1 MKTSEV
7 KLRLLTGANS
17 LIDTYFGSN
26 SMIDKFV
33 NSTLKVVVKQKS
45 YMVDDFMNFFTDE
58 NGEVDV
64 DMMIEEYSNIFKD
77 EKIVFDIRDY
87 INNDFVRGLL
97 PDKALV
103 IKVDDILNMLY

>member
-7 KLRLLTGANS
+7 KLRLLTGANG

-26 SMIDKFV
+26 SMVDKFV

-45 YMVDDFMNFFTDE
+45 YMVDDFMKFFTDE

-87 INNDFVRGLL
+87 INNDFIKGLL

-103 IKVDDILNMLY
+103 IKADDILNMLY